1 VAQKLHD
8 TYGYS
13 YDTLKVLQ
21 GGWNTWKQM
30 NSTDPKGYPIETG
43 NNGTPVIDNTK
54 SDTGSQP
61 VATKAVATP

>member
-1 VAQKLHD
+1 
-8 TYGYS
+8 
-13 YDTLKVLQ
+13 
-21 GGWNTWKQM
+21 M
-30 NSTDPKGYPIETG
+30 NGTDPKGYPIETG

>member
-13 YDTLKVLQ
+13 YDKLQVLQ

-30 NSTDPKGYPIETG
+30 NATDSAGYPIATG
-43 NNGTPVIDNTK
+43 NNGTPVIDNSK
-54 SDTGSQP
+54 SDTGAQP